1 MGKPGRPSGAY
12 KTEKIEIKIQPEL
25 KAAFQKHIREKGSN
39 VSSKVCEMIKD
50 YLEKEGVDVI
60 CDK

>member
-1 MGKPGRPSGAY
+1 MGKPGRPTGAY

-39 VSSKVCEMIKD
+39 VSSKICEMIKD
-50 YLEKEGVDVI
+50 YLENEGVEVTYE
-60 CDK
+60 K